1 MSRNRLG
8 SMMLLVALLVGGPTA
23 ADQLPPDASYRPLPT
38 LPFEQTK
45 ASDEAQKPQVMQ
57 RQEQLLNQRY
67 DLSDQPV
74 SGVMMSGGRRAVQGG
89 VRVKLS
95 QGVTWS
101 SLAEMSPQEVRDIL
115 ISYFEEHHD
124 ARETAKWVEKAGKR
138 AVVIAGDVSQE
149 EHCQALVKRTITE
162 FGKIDLLVNN
172 AAIQRTHQS
181 IEEISSEE

>member
-8 SMMLLVALLVGGPTA
+8 STMLLAALLVGPSTA

-45 ASDEAQKPQVMQ
+45 ANDEAQKPQVMQ

-101 SLAEMSPQEVRDIL
+101 RLAEMSPQEIRERGLLPLGFLPLPHVKQATGGQVFPNRQIDQIRAQESRDL
-115 ISYFEEHHD
+115 
-124 ARETAKWVEKAGKR
+124 RR
-138 AVVIAGDVSQE
+138 AMNRG
-149 EHCQALVKRTITE
+149 HPC
-162 FGKIDLLVNN
+162 
-172 AAIQRTHQS
+172 
-181 IEEISSEE
+181 

>member
-1 MSRNRLG
+1 
-8 SMMLLVALLVGGPTA
+8 MLLAALLVGPPTA

-45 ASDEAQKPQVMQ
+45 VNDEAQKPQVMQ

-74 SGVMMSGGRRAVQGG
+74 AGVMMSGGRRAVQGG

-101 SLAEMSPQEVRDIL
+101 RLAEVSPQEI
-115 ISYFEEHHD
+115 
-124 ARETAKWVEKAGKR
+124 RERGLLPLGFLPLPHVDVADSDNCLHRGSGGFRHAGAAGKPAR
-138 AVVIAGDVSQE
+138 CRSRQSGDDTGRHAAHRPGHAGSRSAE
-149 EHCQALVKRTITE
+149 
-162 FGKIDLLVNN
+162 
-172 AAIQRTHQS
+172 
-181 IEEISSEE
+181 